1 MNTYL
6 KITSI
11 TVLLMM
17 ALVTLP
23 IDGDTTVIQTADAK
37 SKQHATDYI
46 EPPKCPHN
54 PSTFEKITLIECW
67 FK

>member
-1 MNTYL
+1 MNKYL

-37 SKQHATDYI
+37 SKQATNYI
-46 EPPKCPHN
+46 EPPTCPHK
-54 PSTFEKITLIECW
+54 PSTWEKITLIECW